1 MTVALVVLLALG
13 LAALVVVPLAVPGQ
27 ADPLPDDSDPL
38 LQDLEE
44 ERDALLGAIRELDAR
59 EDLGGE
65 RRDEL
70 RARYEAK
77 AARVLR
83 ALDERR
89 ATVDGQAER
98 PTRRA
103 PRRAPWGVVG
113 LLLVSAGIA
122 ATLGGF
128 VLPRVGQNATV
139 TTFDEADIAAGE
151 RIRDLRR
158 AAERDPSAAAW
169 TELGD
174 AYWAA
179 EDAGGAREAYGAAIE
194 DESAPA
200 RAFQRLGLLALQ
212 DDIGRAQELL
222 EQARERD
229 PSEPNT
235 LGTLGEIYLQSGR
248 YGDALD
254 AFEALAAVPGA
265 ADDPMVQER
274 LALLREIVPLADA
287 AEADPSA
294 ETVLALSEA
303 LWDADARDAAA
314 RGYFRIVTE
323 LDAQEP
329 TALARV
335 GELLFL
341 DGRTED
347 AVALL
352 DRARASAASR
362 GATLPDNALLFLGNA
377 AFAQED
383 WTLAIDA
390 WQQHLE
396 RSDDPG
402 RVPQLIEQAQARRD
416 GTATGEVDLPM
427 PGAPSASASP
437 ADTPGAAPPADGSD
451 GAALFQANCAVC
463 HGPQGGG
470 GSGPRLVGNAN
481 AGRPDNVESLIRFGR
496 GMMPGFTGRLD
507 DEQIETLRGWV
518 VDTFAP

>member
-1 MTVALVVLLALG
+1 MTVALIGLLALG
-13 LAALVVVPLAVPGQ
+13 LTALVVVPLAFPGQ
-27 ADPLPDDSDPL
+27 SDPLPDDRDPL

-59 EDLGGE
+59 EDLGDE
-65 RRDEL
+65 RREEL

-89 ATVDGQAER
+89 ATVEGRAER
-98 PTRRA
+98 PARAA

-113 LLLVSAGIA
+113 LLIVSAGIA

-158 AAERDPSAAAW
+158 AAERDPSAATW

-179 EDAGGAREAYGAAIE
+179 EDAGGAREAYGAATLTE
-194 DESAPA
+194 DAPA
-200 RAFQRLGLLALQ
+200 RAYQRLGLLALQ

-229 PSEPNT
+229 PTEPNT

-248 YGDALD
+248 YGDALE
-254 AFEALAAVPGA
+254 AFEALAAIPGA

-274 LALLREIVPLADA
+274 LALLREIAPLAEA
-287 AEADPSA
+287 AEEDPS
-294 ETVLALSEA
+294 TGTLLALSEA
-303 LWDADARDAAA
+303 LWDADARNAAA

-341 DGRTED
+341 DGRIED

-352 DRARASAASR
+352 DRARTSAAAR
-362 GATLPDNALLFLGNA
+362 DETLPDNALLFLGNA
-377 AFAQED
+377 AFAQEE

-396 RSDDPG
+396 RTDEPG
-402 RVPQLIEQAQARRD
+402 RVPQLIEQARARRD
-416 GTATGEVDLPM
+416 GTATGEVELPI
-427 PGAPSASASP
+427 PGAPAGAASP
-437 ADTPGAAPPADGSD
+437 SDAAGASPTG

-463 HGPQGGG
+463 HGPRGGG
-470 GSGPRLVGNAN
+470 GVGPRLAGNGN
-481 AGRPDNVESLIRFGR
+481 AGRPANVESLIRFGR

-507 DEQIETLRGWV
+507 DEQIETLRDWV
-518 VDTFAP
+518 VAAFGP